1 MNTLPP
7 IDEMQRAYL
16 ELDASYNGV
25 FFLAVKTTGIFC
37 RPTCP
42 ARKPLPRNVEY
53 FATAEEAMAAGFRAC
68 KRCRP
73 LEWDDEPAWA
83 TALLND
89 IRRDPTSRITDHDL
103 CERGIDPATVRRHFQ
118 RRYGMT
124 FHAFARAQRLT
135 GALEQLNGAGTLD
148 DAVFESGYD
157 SHSGFREAF
166 VQMFGETPGRSRNGH
181 FVRLSWF
188 CSPLGP
194 LVAGATDEGVCLLEF
209 NEQERLQS
217 QCDALRKQLGQ
228 PLVPGSHRHLDQL
241 EEQLAEYFAGSL
253 REFTVPLLYSGT
265 EFQQRVWQGLLAIP
279 YGETRSYEQLA
290 NDIGSPTAAR
300 AVGRTNGLNRISIVI
315 PCHRV
320 VSKNGTLCGY
330 GGGLRRKEFLLNL
343 EQQHRRAG
351 DDSPLTG

>member
-7 IDEMQRAYL
+7 ITEMERAYL
-16 ELDASYNGV
+16 DRDATYNGV

-42 ARKPLPRNVEY
+42 ARNPLPKHVEY
-53 FATAEEAMAAGFRAC
+53 FPSAEAAMTAGYRAC

-83 TALLND
+83 TALLDD
-89 IRRDPTSRITDHDL
+89 IKRDPTSRITDSDL
-103 CERGIDPATVRRHFQ
+103 SERGIDPATVRRHFQ

-124 FHAFARAQRLT
+124 FHAYARAQRMT
-135 GALEQLNGAGTLD
+135 GVLEQLDDAGTLD

-157 SHSGFREAF
+157 SHSGFRDAF
-166 VQMFGETPGRSRNGH
+166 VRMFGDTPGRVRNGRC
-181 FVRLSWF
+181 VRLSWF
-188 CSPLGP
+188 RSPLGP
-194 LVAGATDEGVCLLEF
+194 LVAGATDEGICLLEF
-209 NEQERLQS
+209 NEQERLEA
-217 QCDALRKQLGQ
+217 QCGALRKQTGI
-228 PLVPGSHRHLDQL
+228 PLVPGAHRHLDTL
-241 EEQLAEYFAGSL
+241 EEELMSYFAGSL
-253 REFTVPLLYSGT
+253 REFTVPLLFPGT
-265 EFQQRVWQGLLAIP
+265 EFQRRVWEGLLAIP

-290 NDIGSPTAAR
+290 VDIGAPTAAR

-330 GGGLRRKEFLLNL
+330 GGGLRRKEFLLNF
-343 EQQHRRAG
+343 ERSIHE
-351 DDSPLTG
+351 